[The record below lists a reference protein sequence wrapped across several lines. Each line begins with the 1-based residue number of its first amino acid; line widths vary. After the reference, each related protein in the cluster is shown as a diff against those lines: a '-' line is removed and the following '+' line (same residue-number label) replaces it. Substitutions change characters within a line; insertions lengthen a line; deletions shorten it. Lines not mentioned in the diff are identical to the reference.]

1 MIQAFLCFF
10 NTLDFILDK
19 VLSIFMKKVVSV
31 RLREEIVAAIDEYSK
46 KYNIQS
52 RTDFLKK
59 ALEYFIKNHRNKNVV
74 R

>member
-1 MIQAFLCFF
+1 
-10 NTLDFILDK
+10 
-19 VLSIFMKKVVSV
+19 MKKVVSV

-59 ALEYFIKNHRNKNVV
+59 ALEYFITTHKNKNAVS
-74 R
+74 